1 MQKLKEMQIV
11 YMDGRRTRQKPSSK
25 YASKYEIFACVIV
38 SAHGC
43 ENFTEEIEEYREQI
57 YPNTISECVEQNKE
71 LFYFGAELDNTYL
84 YNIAPLGF
92 TNQSSSNPQDI
103 TSRYMKTNVLDK
115 LFKSYWTEI
124 NKRINLQMHDPTI
137 MKYNE
142 FILELLFTENMELFY
157 SMFLTRQTN
166 EAYSTSNWKRYRQFI
181 KDFNRQKHAGTIM
194 PNRVSLN
201 SELSFHNT
209 PSTQYKSVESLEG
222 LPHDTWSGV
231 FLAITNIFD
240 IKELFDITLFDNWH
254 NINSLFD
261 IEINSMLF
269 DTIMI
274 YITEWNKSGH
284 GYITISDIKIMN
296 FYTINMYHIVFI
308 ILDYI
313 KQINETNK
321 YTPCITESID
331 EFINYMCNNFILK
344 MYINSFAC
352 RVSTFDNELLK
363 EPSVLKK
370 TATIQHS
377 TRVSSVP
384 FTRSVDALGIKTKY
398 KKVRR
403 RKTYKN
409 PYKHNSTNIVYG
421 QDLPAILSTKRIK
434 RGIKRG
440 RSNKTRKNKRTRRT
454 KRRRN
459 RTQRTQI

>member
-1 MQKLKEMQIV
+1 
-11 YMDGRRTRQKPSSK
+11 MDGRRTRQKPSSK

-43 ENFTEEIEEYREQI
+43 ENFTEDIEEDRKQI
-57 YPNTISECVEQNKE
+57 YPNTIIECVNQNKD
-71 LFYFGAELDNTYL
+71 LFIFGAELDNTYL

-92 TNQSSSNPQDI
+92 TSQSSSNPQDI

-115 LFKSYWTEI
+115 LFKSFWANIT
-124 NKRINLQMHDPTI
+124 KRINPKKRHDQTI

-142 FILELLFTENMELFY
+142 FILELLFTGNMELFY
-157 SMFLTRQTN
+157 SMFLNRQTN
-166 EAYSTSNWKRYRQFI
+166 DAYSRSNWERYNQFI
-181 KDFNRQKHAGTIM
+181 KDFKRQTHAGTIM

-201 SELSFHNT
+201 SEMSFHNT
-209 PSTQYKSVESLEG
+209 PSTQYESVESLEG

-240 IKELFDITLFDNWH
+240 IQELFDITLFDNWH
-254 NINSLFD
+254 NINSLFG
-261 IEINSMLF
+261 IKINSVLF

-274 YITEWNKSGH
+274 YITKWNESVH
-284 GYITISDIKIMN
+284 GYITISNIKIMI

-313 KQINETNK
+313 KQINETK
-321 YTPCITESID
+321 QYTPCITESID

-363 EPSVLKK
+363 EPNLRRR
-370 TATIQHS
+370 TDTIQNS
-377 TRVSSVP
+377 MRVSSVP
-384 FTRSVDALGIKTKY
+384 FTRSVAAFTRSVDALGIKTKY
-398 KKVRR
+398 KKVIR

-434 RGIKRG
+434 RG
-440 RSNKTRKNKRTRRT
+440 RSNKTRRNRRTRR
-454 KRRRN
+454 RRI
-459 RTQRTQI
+459 RTQI